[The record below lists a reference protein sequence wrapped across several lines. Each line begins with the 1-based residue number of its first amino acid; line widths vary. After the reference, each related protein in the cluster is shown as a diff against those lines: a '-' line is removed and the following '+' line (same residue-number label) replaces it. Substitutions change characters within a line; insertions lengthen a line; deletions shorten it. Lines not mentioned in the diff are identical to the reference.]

1 MIKVTYVNAFND
13 NYIWLI
19 HKDNNPEVV
28 IVDPGDAQPVI
39 EAVNQHSL
47 QPAAILITHHHGD
60 HIGGIQRL
68 LEHFPIPVYGPS
80 NEGIRAITHP
90 VKEGDQVNIKEL
102 GCTFRVLDIPGHT
115 RGHLA
120 YLSDNKLFCGDTLFT
135 GGCGR
140 LFEGTP
146 QQMYTSL
153 QKIAALPV
161 ETLVYCAHEYT
172 LDNLAFAQ
180 VVEPENLEL
189 QKRIAEARATRQ
201 QGLPTVPSKLSLEKA
216 TNPFL
221 RCHLPNVIQAA
232 ENYCLKS
239 LQSGVDTFT
248 IVRSWKDALD

>member
-1 MIKVTYVNAFND
+1 MINVSCVNAFND

-19 HKDNNPEVV
+19 HKNNHPEVV
-28 IVDPGDAQPVI
+28 IVDPGDARPVI
-39 EAVNQHSL
+39 EAIQQQSL
-47 QPAAILITHHHGD
+47 RPVAIFITHHHAD
-60 HIGGIQRL
+60 HVGGISRL
-68 LEHFPIPVYGPS
+68 LERYPVPVYGPA
-80 NEGIRAITHP
+80 NENIRAITHP
-90 VKEGDQVNIKEL
+90 VSEGDQVTVDEL
-102 GCTFRVLDIPGHT
+102 GCTFRVMEVPGHT
-115 RGHLA
+115 RGHVA
-120 YLSDNKLFCGDTLFT
+120 YFSDNRLFCGDTLFT

-146 QQMYTSL
+146 EQMYLSL
-153 QKIAALPV
+153 QKIAALPA

-180 VVEPENLEL
+180 VVEPKNSQL
-189 QKRIAEARATRQ
+189 QQRIAEARATRQ
-201 QGLPTVPSKLSLEKA
+201 KGKATVPSKLSLEKA

-232 ENYCLKS
+232 ENYSLKS

>member
-1 MIKVTYVNAFND
+1 MIKVSYVNAFND

-19 HKDNNPEVV
+19 KKNNLPEIV
-28 IVDPGDAQPVI
+28 IVDPGDARPVI
-39 EAVNQHSL
+39 EAIEQQSL
-47 QPAAILITHHHGD
+47 RPVAILITHHHPD
-60 HIGGIQRL
+60 HVGGIRRL
-68 LEHFPIPVYGPS
+68 LERFPIPVYGPS
-80 NEGIRAITHP
+80 NEAIRAITHP
-90 VKEGDQVNIKEL
+90 VKEGDQVNIDEL
-102 GCTFRVLDIPGHT
+102 ECTFSVLDVPGHT
-115 RGHLA
+115 RGHVA
-120 YLSDNKLFCGDTLFT
+120 YFCDNKLFCGDTLFT

-146 QQMYTSL
+146 QQMYASL
-153 QKIAALPV
+153 QKIAALPA
-161 ETLVYCAHEYT
+161 ETAVYCAHEYT

-180 VVEPENLEL
+180 VVEPENRELLE
-189 QKRIAEARATRQ
+189 RITTARATRQ
-201 QGLPTVPSKLSLEKA
+201 HGQPTVPSTLSLEKA